1 MKDKKK
7 LNSCQKSAQ
16 ELAICMHN
24 KRRGDIGK
32 VKETARRAKK
42 AKDKEV
48 TKAKEKRVR
57 EQKLKKQPTITKKKA
72 KVIDFDSLGKS
83 SDDYLFTKKPKKP
96 KDKKT
101 KNKKK

>member
-16 ELAICMHN
+16 QLAICKHN
-24 KRRGDIGK
+24 KRRGDLGK

-48 TKAKEKRVR
+48 TKAKEKRER
-57 EQKLKKQPTITKKKA
+57 EQKLKKQPTVTKKKTQ
-72 KVIDFDSLGKS
+72 KI
-83 SDDYLFTKKPKKP
+83 
-96 KDKKT
+96 
-101 KNKKK
+101 NIEN

>member
-16 ELAICMHN
+16 QLAICMHN
-24 KRRGDIGK
+24 KRRGDLGK

-48 TKAKEKRVR
+48 TKAKEKRER
-57 EQKLKKQPTITKKKA
+57 EQKLKKQPTITEKA
-72 KVIDFDSLGKS
+72 PVVDFDNLGKS
-83 SDDYLFTKKPKKP
+83 SDDYLFKKKPKKP
-96 KDKKT
+96 KDKKKGKEET
-101 KNKKK
+101 N